1 MRYGISV
8 PNLGEFA
15 DVRRTADLARRAEDA
30 GWDGFFVWDHVV
42 FAYGGRLDTA
52 DPWVLLTAIALQTS
66 RIRLGPLVT
75 PLARRRP
82 GTLARQA
89 TSVDRLSDGRLV
101 FGAGLGFTAA
111 AEFGTWGEPTDPRV
125 LATRLDEGLSLLS
138 GLWSGE
144 PVSFQ
149 GAELTATDVTFLP
162 TPVQRP
168 RPPVWIGCDWPATRP
183 LRRAAR
189 WDGVCPMI
197 INPTDGSW
205 AAAPGVVS
213 TIVSAVLPLR
223 ESSDPFDVVITGR
236 TPAESPDEAAD
247 LTGSIGA
254 AGATWWL
261 EGARPGPGERELI
274 TRRIE
279 AGPPR

>member
-1 MRYGISV
+1 
-8 PNLGEFA
+8 
-15 DVRRTADLARRAEDA
+15 
-30 GWDGFFVWDHVV
+30 
-42 FAYGGRLDTA
+42 
-52 DPWVLLTAIALQTS
+52 
-66 RIRLGPLVT
+66 
-75 PLARRRP
+75 
-82 GTLARQA
+82 
-89 TSVDRLSDGRLV
+89 
-101 FGAGLGFTAA
+101 
-111 AEFGTWGEPTDPRV
+111 
-125 LATRLDEGLSLLS
+125 
-138 GLWSGE
+138 
-144 PVSFQ
+144 
-149 GAELTATDVTFLP
+149 
-162 TPVQRP
+162 
-168 RPPVWIGCDWPATRP
+168 
-183 LRRAAR
+183 
-189 WDGVCPMI
+189 MI
-197 INPTDGSW
+197 INPADGSW